1 MSWLQILILGV
12 AVGFGEIFPLSGPV
26 VSAPVRQLLGLPLDG
41 SGDRMYSALLR
52 MAVWLAVC
60 LVLRRELWACL
71 RSFSSPPRR
80 RGAGIQEE
88 ARLHRRLALLLLLGT
103 LPMIPALLLQTR
115 AARLGTLPGVAVF
128 LALNGLLLFLTD
140 RVGHGKRDV
149 RSATVAD
156 SLCMGLAQALSVVPG
171 LSRTGLTMAA
181 GILQGLSLEFSWKFS
196 FLMAAPAMLLQSVV
210 ALLGALRSGASFCA
224 PYLAGMALA
233 GLCAYLSLRLLRFA
247 VRREAFG
254 SFAYASWGTAL
265 LTFILYLIC

>member
-1 MSWLQILILGV
+1 
-12 AVGFGEIFPLSGPV
+12 
-26 VSAPVRQLLGLPLDG
+26 
-41 SGDRMYSALLR
+41 